1 MPDDSKK
8 WCVLNL
14 RKFPYD
20 LRKRLHIR
28 AANEENE
35 IYDIVARYVRAGL
48 DREDAE
54 EQVKGKPKNK

>member
-1 MPDDSKK
+1 MPDDTEQ

-14 RKFPYD
+14 RKFPCD

-28 AANEENE
+28 AAHEENE

-54 EQVKGKPKNK
+54 EQSKGKQKKK